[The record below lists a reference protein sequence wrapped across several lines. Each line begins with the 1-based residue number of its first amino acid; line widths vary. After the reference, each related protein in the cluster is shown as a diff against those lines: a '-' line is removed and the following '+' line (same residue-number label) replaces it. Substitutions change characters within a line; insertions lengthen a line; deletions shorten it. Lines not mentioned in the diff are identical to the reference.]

1 MREIPREEVIERIR
15 LENPWWLTGKIDS
28 DVEKMRPRAYL
39 SIFLNL
45 VEMEEP
51 RRALILMGPRRVGKT
66 WMMYHAIQSLID
78 GGRDPKYICYINI
91 QNPLYNGLSLE
102 KLLLYACE
110 AGEMKPQD
118 KLFVC
123 FDEIQYLRDW
133 EIHLKSLVD
142 TYRNV
147 KFVGSGS
154 AAAALKLKS
163 NESGAG
169 RFTDFLLPPL
179 TFYEYLDLQNQTDL
193 VDIVLDID
201 KEHYNRQLFKQKFV
215 QNITMLNEKF
225 IQYLNYGGYP
235 EVVFSKQIQSDP
247 GRFIRGDI
255 IDKVLMKDLP
265 SLYGIQDIQELNLL
279 FQSLTYNTAGEVSLE
294 NLSQKSGVAK
304 NTIKRYIEY
313 LESAFLIKVVHR
325 VDRSAKRF
333 QRATRFKVYITNPS
347 LYCAL
352 FKPVGPDDDAIGF
365 LVETA
370 IFAQWFH
377 SSEIQQLYYARWKDG
392 EVDIVRL
399 DSDLKP
405 IGVLE
410 VKWSDVQ
417 AKDSRNLVS
426 LHRFCSGHKICAA
439 IVTTRKIYDFII
451 QQDLNILLIPAS
463 LYCFLLGECIITNKS
478 LSTFMDDLY
487 AQRTKY
493 EFGDSVK

>member
-1 MREIPREEVIERIR
+1 MREVPTEEVIERIR
-15 LENPWWLTGKIDS
+15 LENPWWNTETIDS
-28 DVEKMRPRAYL
+28 DVKKMRPRAYL
-39 SIFLNL
+39 ALFLKL
-45 VEMEEP
+45 VEMDEP

-66 WMMYHAIQSLID
+66 WLIYHAIQSLID
-78 GGRDPKYICYINI
+78 GGRDPKKICYVNI

-102 KLLLYACE
+102 KLLFLACE

-118 KLFVC
+118 NLFVC

-133 EIHLKSLVD
+133 EIHLKTLVD
-142 TYRNV
+142 SYRNV

-179 TFYEYLDLQNQTDL
+179 TFYEYLDLLNQTDL
-193 VDIVLDID
+193 VKINIYDGKEKRADSFSVQEID
-201 KEHYNRQLFKQKFV
+201 S
-215 QNITMLNEKF
+215 LNEKF
-225 IQYLNYGGYP
+225 IHYLNYGGYP
-235 EVVFSKQIQSDP
+235 EVIFSEQIQSDP

-265 SLYGIQDIQELNLL
+265 SLYGIQDIQELNSL

-333 QRATRFKVYITNPS
+333 QRATRFKVYVTNPS

-352 FKPVGPDDDAIGF
+352 FKPVGPDDNAIGS

-370 IFAQWFH
+370 VFAQWFH
-377 SSEIQQLYYARWKDG
+377 FTSEQLYYARWKEG
-392 EVDIVRL
+392 EVDIVHL
-399 DSDLKP
+399 DSNLKP
-405 IGVLE
+405 DFAIE
-410 VKWSDVQ
+410 VKWSDAQ
-417 AKDSRNLVS
+417 ASDPRDLVS
-426 LHRFCSGHKICAA
+426 LRRFCSEHRNCSSR
-439 IVTTRKIYDFII
+439 VTTRTLRNII
-451 QQDLNILLIPAS
+451 KLPELTIELMPAS
-463 LYCFLLGECIITNKS
+463 LYCFILGYNFIQS
-478 LSTFMDDLY
+478 
-487 AQRTKY
+487 KY
-493 EFGDSVK
+493 ILRAFETRPR